1 MVPSL
6 SSTRELLLG
15 IAGYLTARRK
25 RQLALLSLTTLASAL
40 AELVSL
46 GSVLPFL
53 VVLTEPEQLWN
64 ASWIQQLAPKFGW
77 TSASEL
83 LGPAAGVFALAA
95 VTASLVRLANLWLG
109 GQLAAAIGSDLS
121 CEAYR
126 KTLYQ
131 PYSVHVKRNSSA
143 VIDSVTGQ
151 IGTTVA
157 AINIV
162 LQTSTSTLV
171 AISLLVG
178 LLWMDWSVA
187 LSAAALFGSSY
198 ILIGFVSRRALLVNG
213 RIINDSRA
221 GVLKSLQEG
230 IGAIRDVILDGTQN
244 LYLDIYRRSDRPQ
257 RQYQARN
264 QFLSAFPRFSLEALG
279 LIAIAILATVL
290 SAQNG
295 RGVAALPVLGAFA
308 LGAQRLLPAM
318 QQTYSGWSGLK
329 GFTADLEGVLK
340 MLQQPLPP
348 ILEVTKKLVLKSEV
362 CLREV
367 CFSYGQG
374 HEGVLSGLSL
384 KIERGQRV
392 GFIGS
397 TGSGKSTTVD
407 VLMGLLSPTQGQIF
421 VDGLDLHDPDHPERL
436 LAWRSAIAHVPQ
448 SIYLSDSSI
457 AENIAFGVPKEQI
470 DFERV
475 RLAAQQAQISSF
487 IEASPHGY
495 ASFVGERGIRL
506 SGGQRQR
513 LGIARALYKQSQVL
527 ILDEATSALDN
538 DTEQAVMDAINQLDR
553 KLTVV
558 MIAHRLSTVAK
569 CDRVIRLD
577 HGRVVADG
585 PPSEVL
591 PQA

>member
-1 MVPSL
+1 M

-25 RQLALLSLTTLASAL
+25 RQLVFLSFTSLASAL
-40 AELVSL
+40 AELFSL

-53 VVLTEPEQLWN
+53 AVLTDPEQLWRVPL
-64 ASWIQQLAPKFGW
+64 IQQWAPKLGLS
-77 TSASEL
+77 SASEL
-83 LGPAAGVFALAA
+83 LGPAAGAFALAA
-95 VTASLVRLANLWLG
+95 VTAALVRLANLWLG

-143 VIDSVTGQ
+143 VINSVTGQ
-151 IGTTVA
+151 VGTTVT
-157 AINIV
+157 AINLV

-171 AISLLVG
+171 SISLLLG
-178 LLWMDWSVA
+178 LLWIDWSVA

-198 ILIGFVSRRALLVNG
+198 FLIGLFSRRVLLVNG

-221 GVLKSLQEG
+221 GVVKSLQEG

-244 LYLDIYRRSDRPQ
+244 FYLDIYRRSDRLQ

-264 QFLSAFPRFSLEALG
+264 MFLSAFPRFSLEALG
-279 LIAIAILATVL
+279 LIAIAVLATVL
-290 SAQNG
+290 SAQKG
-295 RGVAALPVLGAFA
+295 GGAAALPVLGAFA

-329 GFTADLEGVLK
+329 GFAADLEGVLR
-340 MLQQPLPP
+340 MLQQPLPAV
-348 ILEVTKKLVLKSEV
+348 LEVSKKLVFNSDV
-362 CLREV
+362 CFNAV
-367 CFSYGQG
+367 CFSYGRA
-374 HEGVLSGLSL
+374 HKGVLNDLSCKL
-384 KIERGQRV
+384 EFGQRI

-407 VLMGLLSPTQGQIF
+407 VLMGLLPPTQGQIL
-421 VDGLDLHDPDHPERL
+421 VDGLDLHDPVHPERL

-448 SIYLSDSSI
+448 SIYLADSSI
-457 AENIAFGVPKEQI
+457 AENIAFGVPKDQI
-470 DFERV
+470 DFDRV
-475 RLAAQQAQISSF
+475 RLAAQQAQIASF
-487 IEASPHGY
+487 IEASPDGY
-495 ASFVGERGIRL
+495 DSFVGERGIRL

-513 LGIARALYKQSQVL
+513 LGIARALYKQAQVL

-538 DTEQAVMDAINQLDR
+538 DTEQAVMDEINQLDR
-553 KLTVV
+553 NLTVV

-591 PQA
+591 GQA

>member
-1 MVPSL
+1 M
-6 SSTRELLLG
+6 
-15 IAGYLTARRK
+15 
-25 RQLALLSLTTLASAL
+25 ASAV
-40 AELVSL
+40 AEVVSL

-53 VVLTEPEQLWN
+53 AVLTEPELLWN
-64 ASWIQQLAPKFGW
+64 APLIKQLAQTLGW

-83 LGPAAGVFALAA
+83 LGPAAGIFASAA
-95 VTASLVRLANLWLG
+95 VAAALVRLTNLWLG

-126 KTLYQ
+126 RTLYQ
-131 PYSVHVKRNSSA
+131 PYSVHVQRNSSA
-143 VIDSVTGQ
+143 VINSVTGQ
-151 IGTTVA
+151 VNTTVD
-157 AINIV
+157 AINLV
-162 LQTSTSTLV
+162 LQTSTSTLI

-178 LLWMDWSVA
+178 LICIEWKVA
-187 LSAAALFGSSY
+187 LSALALFGCSY
-198 ILIGFVSRRALLVNG
+198 FLIGFFSRRALLSNG
-213 RIINDSRA
+213 RVINNARA

-244 LYLDIYRRSDRPQ
+244 LYLDIYQSSERPQ

-264 QFLSAFPRFSLEALG
+264 RFLSVFPRFSLEALG
-279 LIAIAILATVL
+279 LI
-290 SAQNG
+290 S
-295 RGVAALPVLGAFA
+295 VAALATLLSARAGRGTDVLPLLGAFA
-308 LGAQRLLPAM
+308 LGAQKLLPVM

-329 GFTADLEGVLK
+329 SYSADLHGVLE
-340 MLQQPLPP
+340 MLEQPLPDVMQSNCNLDLNSD
-348 ILEVTKKLVLKSEV
+348 IVFRNVS
-362 CLREV
+362 
-367 CFSYGQG
+367 FSYGSSDLS
-374 HEGVLSGLSL
+374 VLSNINMS
-384 KIERGQRV
+384 IEIGQRV
-392 GFIGS
+392 GFVGT

-407 VLMGLLSPTQGQIF
+407 LLMGLLVPTQGQIL
-421 VDGLDLHDPDHPERL
+421 VGGHELHDPECPGRL

-448 SIYLSDSSI
+448 NVYLADSSI

-470 DFERV
+470 DFDRV
-475 RLAAQQAQISSF
+475 HLAAQQAQIASF
-487 IEASPHGY
+487 IEASPEGY
-495 ASFVGERGIRL
+495 NSFVGERGIRL

-513 LGIARALYKQSQVL
+513 LGIARALYKQAQVL

-538 DTEQAVMDAINQLDR
+538 YTEQAVMDAINQLDR
-553 KLTVV
+553 NLTVV

>member
-1 MVPSL
+1 MV
-6 SSTRELLLG
+6 
-15 IAGYLTARRK
+15 
-25 RQLALLSLTTLASAL
+25 LSLVTLASAV

-46 GSVLPFL
+46 GSALPFL
-53 VVLTEPEQLWN
+53 AVLTEPEQLWK
-64 ASWIQQLAPKFGW
+64 APWIQQWAPKLGW
-77 TSASEL
+77 SSPSEL
-83 LGPAAGVFALAA
+83 LGPAAGVFAFAA
-95 VTASLVRLANLWLG
+95 VTAALVRLANLWLS

-131 PYSVHVKRNSSA
+131 PYSVHVRRNSSA
-143 VIDSVTGQ
+143 VINSVTGQ
-151 IGTTVA
+151 IGTTVS
-157 AINIV
+157 AINLV

-171 AISLLVG
+171 AISLLLG
-178 LLWMDWSVA
+178 LFCIDWAVA
-187 LSAAALFGSSY
+187 LSAAGLFGGSY
-198 ILIGFVSRRALLVNG
+198 VLIGFFSRRALLANG
-213 RIINDSRA
+213 RIINDSRKD
-221 GVLKSLQEG
+221 VVKSLQEG

-257 RQYQARN
+257 RQFQARN
-264 QFLSAFPRFSLEALG
+264 QFLSLFPRFSLEALG
-279 LIAIAILATVL
+279 LIAISVLATAL
-290 SAQNG
+290 AAQKG
-295 RGVAALPVLGAFA
+295 GGAAAMPVLGAFA

-318 QQTYSGWSGLK
+318 QQTYSGWSNLK
-329 GFTADLEGVLK
+329 GFSADLGGVLE
-340 MLQQPLPP
+340 MLQQPLPDV
-348 ILEVTKKLVLKSEV
+348 LEVNKKLVLKSEV
-362 CLREV
+362 RFCEV

-374 HEGVLSGLSL
+374 HAGVLNDLSL

-407 VLMGLLSPTQGQIF
+407 VLMGLLSPTKGQIL
-421 VDGLDLHDPDHPERL
+421 VDELNLHDHAYPERL

-448 SIYLSDSSI
+448 SIYLADSSI
-457 AENIAFGVPKEQI
+457 AGNIAFGVPTDQI
-470 DFERV
+470 DFDRV
-475 RLAAQQAQISSF
+475 RLAAQQAQIASF
-487 IEASPHGY
+487 IEASPDGY
-495 ASFVGERGIRL
+495 DSFVGERGIRL

-513 LGIARALYKQSQVL
+513 LGIARALYKQAQVL

-553 KLTVV
+553 NLTVV

-591 PQA
+591 AQA